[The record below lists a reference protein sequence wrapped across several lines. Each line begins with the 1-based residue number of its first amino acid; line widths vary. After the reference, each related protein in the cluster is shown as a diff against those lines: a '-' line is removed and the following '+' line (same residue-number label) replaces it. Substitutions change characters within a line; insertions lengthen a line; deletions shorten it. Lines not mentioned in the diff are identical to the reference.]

1 MKTTQCKDKTRQR
14 RENQQAP
21 TFWQV
26 SKCRIT
32 NHQSIA
38 LGRKVQSM
46 IDFFIEYIW
55 SIKVPIVFQSN
66 SCCSDIKL
74 YDLAPATRPAAWPAE
89 CGLTSIF
96 AGWAQAGLCTGRR
109 SLWSAALLPGDPLL
123 PVGADQRGA
132 LAGGE
137 TSVGAGAR
145 LWRLRGQ
152 GSVRARA
159 RWRGSVWASWTS
171 RHGRGGQEEGEEEVV
186 EQHDCLLNN
195 LFGWREEQICRW
207 IQLGGLSIH
216 YTGLC
221 M

>member
-1 MKTTQCKDKTRQR
+1 M
-14 RENQQAP
+14 
-21 TFWQV
+21 
-26 SKCRIT
+26 
-32 NHQSIA
+32 
-38 LGRKVQSM
+38 
-46 IDFFIEYIW
+46 
-55 SIKVPIVFQSN
+55 
-66 SCCSDIKL
+66 

-159 RWRGSVWASWTS
+159 RWRGSVRARWTS
-171 RHGRGGQEEGEEEVV
+171 RHGRGQEEGD
-186 EQHDCLLNN
+186 HDGEDDDDDEGALLRFIF
-195 LFGWREEQICRW
+195 LPLSYLAPRLRIGYFGGSQAAHPHDYPGTTE
-207 IQLGGLSIH
+207 
-216 YTGLC
+216 T
-221 M
+221 

>member
-1 MKTTQCKDKTRQR
+1 
-14 RENQQAP
+14 
-21 TFWQV
+21 
-26 SKCRIT
+26 
-32 NHQSIA
+32 
-38 LGRKVQSM
+38 M

-55 SIKVPIVFQSN
+55 SIKVPIGFQSN
-66 SCCSDIKL
+66 SSCSDIKL
-74 YDLAPATRPAAWPAE
+74 YDLAPATRPAAWPTE
-89 CGLTSIF
+89 CGLTSIV

-109 SLWSAALLPGDPLL
+109 SPWSAALLPGDPLL

-159 RWRGSVWASWTS
+159 RWRGSVRARWTS
-171 RHGRGGQEEGEEEVV
+171 CHGGGQEEGEEKVV
-186 EQHDCLLNN
+186 EQHGSWSPEQLDLLEREADMQVDTT
-195 LFGWREEQICRW
+195 WRVI
-207 IQLGGLSIH
+207 